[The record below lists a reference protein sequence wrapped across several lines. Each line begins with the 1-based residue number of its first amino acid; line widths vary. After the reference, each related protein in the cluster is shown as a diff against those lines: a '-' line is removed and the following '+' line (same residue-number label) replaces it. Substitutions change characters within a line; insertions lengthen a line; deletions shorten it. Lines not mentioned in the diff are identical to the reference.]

1 MTINDA
7 REATKEAA
15 AAATPVADHLER
27 LTLRLSDHFP
37 LDGHQLSQWSDDP
50 RERLHAFL
58 RLFEQRFD
66 LTSRKIFRGVLTLS
80 GETISNLSLQN
91 QFRRMEAL
99 GAIDSAE
106 RWIAIGSTRNILVH
120 DYPTN
125 AEAQARRANLAW
137 DDAPDLIAFTRS
149 AVAWLSAQGY
159 LA

>member
-1 MTINDA
+1 MTIDDA

-15 AAATPVADHLER
+15 AAAMPVADHLER
-27 LTLRLSDHFP
+27 LRLRLAEHFP
-37 LDGHQLSQWSDDP
+37 LDGDRLSQWTDDP

-58 RLFEQRFD
+58 RLFEQLFD
-66 LTSRKIFRGVLTLS
+66 LTSRKIVRGLLTLS

-91 QFRRMEAL
+91 QFRRAEAL

-120 DYPTN
+120 DYPIN
-125 AEAQARRANLAW
+125 AAAQAKRANLAW
-137 DDAPDLIAFTRS
+137 EDTPDLIAFTRS
-149 AVAWLSAQGY
+149 AIAWLSAQGH